1 MGRPVQV
8 VVEIAVEVVQTA
20 GYWSIAVVAWAVR
33 KAKAVEEI
41 AADFAAADTADLVGD
56 TIAEIDLREGRHIAQ
71 ELGRTPAKQ
80 LVVATTKIS
89 VGI

>member
-1 MGRPVQV
+1 M
-8 VVEIAVEVVQTA
+8 VQTA
-20 GYWSIAVVAWAVR
+20 GYWSIAAVAWAVR
-33 KAKAVEEI
+33 KAKAVEDI
-41 AADFAAADTADLVGD
+41 AAGFVAADTGDLVVD
-56 TIAEIDLREGRHIAQ
+56 TAADIGLRGERHIAQ